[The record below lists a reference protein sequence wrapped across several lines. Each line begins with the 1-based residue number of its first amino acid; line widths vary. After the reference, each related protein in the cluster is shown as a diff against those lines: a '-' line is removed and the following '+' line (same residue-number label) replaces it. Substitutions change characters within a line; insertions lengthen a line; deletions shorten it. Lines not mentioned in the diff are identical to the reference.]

1 MTTKFIVVTVFPNMR
16 KMGIRVDKI
25 AGVREEPDGRA
36 ALIADNNERATLFCA
51 ESFSSVVAQLTD
63 TDHVD

>member
-1 MTTKFIVVTVFPNMR
+1 MTTKFIVVTVFPAMR
-16 KMGIRVDKI
+16 KCAIRIDKI
-25 AGVREEPDGRA
+25 ASVREEPDGRA
-36 ALIADNNERATLFCA
+36 SLISDTPEPISLFCA